1 MKNFILF
8 FKKLNRWDEK
18 VMRNSYTSLVP
29 LNFLN
34 ETKIRIILNKQ
45 LRSRVLPNRT
55 GAYT

>member
-45 LRSRVLPNRT
+45 LRSRV
-55 GAYT
+55 